1 MNAKFSCHKCD
12 FETNEQLA
20 KCPQCGRRLQSTKK
34 VRILGWLLLVL
45 GTGLVIFMG
54 TLAVIIGQIIA
65 GSDEPGATTRFTGG
79 SEAITLIVTVFGLVI
94 SFGLASMIG
103 GVWQIRY
110 GKPNKK
116 IMVAMF
122 VVAGL
127 LFVIGRAIKGF
138 G

>member
-1 MNAKFSCHKCD
+1 
-12 FETNEQLA
+12 
-20 KCPQCGRRLQSTKK
+20 
-34 VRILGWLLLVL
+34 
-45 GTGLVIFMG
+45 MG
-54 TLAVIIGQIIA
+54 TLAVIMGRIIA
-65 GSDEPGATTRFTGG
+65 GSNEPGAKTTFTGG
-79 SEAITLIVTVFGLVI
+79 PEAVTLIVTVFGLVI
-94 SFGLASMIG
+94 SFGLASMVG

-127 LFVIGRAIKGF
+127 LLVIGKAIKWF

>member
-1 MNAKFSCHKCD
+1 MNAKYSCHKCD
-12 FETNEQLA
+12 FETDEQLA

-34 VRILGWLLLVL
+34 IRIFGWFLLVL

-54 TLAVIIGQIIA
+54 TLGVILARIIA
-65 GSDEPGATTRFTGG
+65 GSNEPGATTSFTGG
-79 SEAITLIVTVFGLVI
+79 PEVVTLIIVVFGLVI
-94 SFGLASMIG
+94 LFGLASIASG
-103 GVWQIRY
+103 IWQIKY

-127 LFVIGRAIKGF
+127 LLVLGRVIKWFR
-138 G
+138 